1 VSWIETA
8 SLSFT
13 ARHDSAQA
21 DDAAAVLDDLEAHR
35 NRLEELFPR
44 LPGNVTVILHDS
56 PAQLWLAHP
65 MLLLSR
71 RMASRSARRYVA
83 AWYRADE
90 VHTLSPPV
98 LRAQA
103 AGPDSARAML
113 LSPRRAYTALVVGVN
128 NPLLPPPGRPAAH
141 LRALRRPWVLH
152 GAAQHFA
159 GQVPLLRAA
168 IAMRLRQ
175 GRIPFPPGPRDAP
188 LLAGSVFD
196 LLARERGEPAC
207 VRLATHPYGSTPD
220 AVTDSFERSMPDMAH
235 AWRTHLERLA
245 TPDPGVSEIHAVAR
259 PPAA

>member
-21 DDAAAVLDDLEAHR
+21 DEASAVLEDLEGHR

-56 PAQLWLAHP
+56 PLQLWLAHP

-71 RMASRSARRYVA
+71 RLAGRTARRYVA
-83 AWYRADE
+83 AGYRADE
-90 VHTLSPPV
+90 VHTLSAPV
-98 LRAQA
+98 LRELA
-103 AGPDSARAML
+103 AGPDSERAML
-113 LSPRRAYTALVVGVN
+113 LSPRRAYTALVVGAN
-128 NPLLPPPGRPAAH
+128 NPLLPPPNRPGAAM
-141 LRALRRPWVLH
+141 RALRHPWLGQ
-152 GAAQHFA
+152 GAAQYFA

-175 GRIPFPPGPRDAP
+175 GRLPFPPGPRDAP

-196 LLARERGEPAC
+196 LLARERGQRAC
-207 VRLATHPYGSTPD
+207 VRLATHPYGSTRD
-220 AVTDSFERSMPDMAH
+220 AVTDSFERSMPDTAH

-245 TPDPGVSEIHAVAR
+245 TPEPGVALADAV
-259 PPAA
+259 